1 MNKAVIEGIK
11 EILRTAIMSVIPL
24 AILDIQQGKFNW
36 KTWGIAGIISILSG
50 IDKWLHKLD
59 EGVKGNGLT
68 GF

>member
-1 MNKAVIEGIK
+1 MNKAVIAGLT
-11 EILRTAIMSVIPL
+11 EILRTAVMAVIPL

-36 KTWGIAGIISILSG
+36 KTWAIAGLISVLSG
-50 IDKWLHKLD
+50 IDKWLHKLG